1 MSRVNNTGAIDLST
15 RDNPGQYFNNMYN
28 QVLAIPADQHD
39 GIQTFFEI
47 LTKNKTSAKVLTSSV
62 IYTAISQNINPM
74 DLIFEFQRMTVEE
87 INAYLVT
94 FLNLNRVPTSLLGV
108 INRPPVNQFVERTI
122 RV

>member
-1 MSRVNNTGAIDLST
+1 MSQVNNIGAIDLT
-15 RDNPGQYFNNMYN
+15 PRDNGAQQFNNMYT
-28 QVLAIPADQHD
+28 QALAVPADQHD

-74 DLIFEFQRMTVEE
+74 DLIFEFQRMTIEE
-87 INAYLVT
+87 VNAYLVT

-108 INRPPVNQFVERTI
+108 ITKPPVNQFVERTI

>member
-1 MSRVNNTGAIDLST
+1 MSRFSNIGAVDLST
-15 RDNPGQYFNNMYN
+15 QNNPTQYFENMYA
-28 QVLAIPADQHD
+28 QSLVIPADQHD
-39 GIQTFFEI
+39 GIRTFFEI
-47 LTKNKTSAKVLTSSV
+47 LTKNKASAEVLASSV

-74 DLIFEFQRMTVEE
+74 DLIFEFQRKTVEE

-108 INRPPVNQFVERTI
+108 ITKPPVNQFVERTI

>member
-1 MSRVNNTGAIDLST
+1 MSQVNNIGAIDLT
-15 RDNPGQYFNNMYN
+15 PRDNGAQWFNNMYT
-28 QVLAIPADQHD
+28 QSLAIPADQHD

-74 DLIFEFQRMTVEE
+74 DLIFEFQRMSVEE
-87 INAYLVT
+87 IIAYLVT

-108 INRPPVNQFVERTI
+108 TTKPPVNQFVERTI